1 MEIFIDGISFKKL
14 IEFRYQI
21 KKPAKSAAIEFAYK
35 LDAWDDDENDK
46 NASKLL
52 IRSYESNLMN
62 KENIDK
68 YLNLLT
74 PDSAFFIHRSSD
86 YANKKDGFQIEEWYK
101 SEFKVEKID

>member
-1 MEIFIDGISFKKL
+1 
-14 IEFRYQI
+14 
-21 KKPAKSAAIEFAYK
+21 
-35 LDAWDDDENDK
+35 
-46 NASKLL
+46 
-52 IRSYESNLMN
+52 MN

-86 YANKKDGFQIEEWYK
+86 YANKKDGFKVEEWYK